1 MILFDKNSCYIVKVI
16 VLLGQ
21 NLNALIQVAPRYT
34 LLTLLTLFSLFTVD
48 TVELTLFALFTLLA
62 WITLLI
68 RLRLVYP
75 FP

>member
-48 TVELTLFALFTLLA
+48 TVDT
-62 WITLLI
+62 ICI
-68 RLRLVYP
+68 VYTIGMDYIADKA
-75 FP
+75 